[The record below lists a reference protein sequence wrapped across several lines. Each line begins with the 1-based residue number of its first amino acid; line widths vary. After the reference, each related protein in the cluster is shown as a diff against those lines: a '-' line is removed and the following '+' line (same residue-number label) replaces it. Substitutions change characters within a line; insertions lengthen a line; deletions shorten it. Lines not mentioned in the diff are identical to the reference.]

1 VFFLRGNSGSV
12 FAVPFAYYQR
22 LNRHSRCTYRLSDAV
37 DTIRLPDGR
46 GLESLTTELQSALAR
61 ADAADVKRYATRLA
75 QGICAALGVPSVRVR
90 VLARRPVSS
99 TEELHGLYDPESG
112 DVPVITVWM
121 RTAKRRQV
129 VAFRTFLRTLLHEL
143 CHHLDYEYLK
153 LEETFHTE
161 GFYKRESSL
170 FRQLVS
176 DSKSSRR
183 EPPKAVPA

>member
-1 VFFLRGNSGSV
+1 M
-12 FAVPFAYYQR
+12 PFAYYQR
-22 LNRHSRCTYRLSDAV
+22 LSRRSRYTYRLSDAV
-37 DTIRLPDGR
+37 DAIRLPAGH
-46 GLESLTTELQSALAR
+46 GLESLATELQSALAR
-61 ADAADVKRYATRLA
+61 EDAAGVKRHTTRLA
-75 QGICAALGVPSVRVR
+75 QGICTALGVPSVRVR
-90 VLARRPVSS
+90 VLARRPASS
-99 TEELHGLYDPESG
+99 VEELHGLYDPESG

-170 FRQLVS
+170 FRQLVP
-176 DSKSSRR
+176 DSKASRR
-183 EPPKAVPA
+183 ERRTVVPA